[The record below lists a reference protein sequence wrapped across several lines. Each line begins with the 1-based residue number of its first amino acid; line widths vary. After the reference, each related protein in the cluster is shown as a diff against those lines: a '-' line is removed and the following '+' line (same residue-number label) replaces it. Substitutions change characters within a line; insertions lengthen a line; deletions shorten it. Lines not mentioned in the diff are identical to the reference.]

1 MLWSISCLLN
11 DFYLQ
16 YTCRDKIKRNG
27 LGRGFKSSHPVH
39 FLLLYNYG
47 IILSS
52 FLLDTFLLS
61 NYSNKKEKLKKKEV
75 DEVVEQHQQL
85 NLLLPTMTSA
95 T

>member
-1 MLWSISCLLN
+1 MLWSISCFLN

-27 LGRGFKSSHPVH
+27 LGRGFKSHPVH
-39 FLLLYNYG
+39 FFLLYNYG

-52 FLLDTFLLS
+52 FLLDTFVLS